1 MGGIY
6 AKKQGI
12 HNPIVSEI
20 DDLTKKVVHNSSTWP
35 SGLLQVAWVQ
45 RFEVFRDEHAVLANQ
60 FVVEPHLAPTVLGSL
75 DQHHVPVD
83 GGPVTVVALLVRLAR
98 REVQRAGDLF
108 VEQNVA
114 HRFFDVW
121 IEAK

>member
-12 HNPIVSEI
+12 HNPILSEI
-20 DDLTKKVVHNSSTWP
+20 DDLTKKVVHRPSDWP
-35 SGLLQVAWVQ
+35 SGLLQVTWVQ
-45 RFEVFRDEHAVLANQ
+45 RFEVFRDEHAVLADQ

-75 DQHHVPVD
+75 DQHHVPMD
-83 GGPVTVVALLVRLAR
+83 GGAVAVVALLVCLTW

-114 HRFFDVW
+114 HRLFDVG